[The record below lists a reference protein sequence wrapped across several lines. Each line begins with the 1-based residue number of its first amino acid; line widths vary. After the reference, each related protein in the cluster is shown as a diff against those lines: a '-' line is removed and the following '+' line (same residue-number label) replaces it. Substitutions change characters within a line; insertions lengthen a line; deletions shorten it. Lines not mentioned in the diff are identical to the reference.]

1 MPVYCYRC
9 HDCKRDFEKRH
20 GMFFEGQRCIFCMS
34 GNVFRLPFGGKP
46 LDQKINHETK
56 TGDIVKKFI
65 KDAKDEVK
73 DYKKELRKEEL

>member
-9 HDCKRDFEKRH
+9 DDCKKDFEKRH

-34 GNVFRLPFGGKP
+34 ENVFKLPFGGTP
-46 LDQKINHETK
+46 EDINIELKEK

-65 KDAKDEVK
+65 KDAKKEVK
-73 DYKKELRKEEL
+73 EYKRDLRVEEL